1 MNALDAAKRASQG
14 GRGRGG
20 HHGQQSSLKSASMD
34 SPYSS
39 IKSDKNRYD
48 REFLSQMKDKATEK
62 QEGIPQIVY
71 ERLEKVEK
79 IIKTTIVSSGN
90 KFMIQYVP
98 QIDNKRRSID
108 NKSYPFEIGSM
119 GKRGGEAGGGPCSQ
133 ISNMNNNQLQ
143 SQQDV
148 KLSTTE
154 NAYKPV
160 KMVNTQ
166 LDETERV
173 LRGVRT
179 ILNKLT
185 PQNFQKLVSDLVQM
199 EINVNED
206 RLRGTIDIIFEKSI
220 DEPAFSQ
227 TYANL
232 CKALNTVRADYLTY
246 FVGFFNFFVL
256 FLKDKSTK
264 FE

>member
-1 MNALDAAKRASQG
+1 
-14 GRGRGG
+14 
-20 HHGQQSSLKSASMD
+20 
-34 SPYSS
+34 
-39 IKSDKNRYD
+39 
-48 REFLSQMKDKATEK
+48 MKDKATE
-62 QEGIPQIVY
+62 
-71 ERLEKVEK
+71 RLE
-79 IIKTTIVSSGN
+79 GL
-90 KFMIQYVP
+90 P
-98 QIDNKRRSID
+98 QIDYGKTSID
-108 NKSYPFEIGSM
+108 NSLYPFVKGSI
-119 GKRGGEAGGGPCSQ
+119 GKRGAGAGGSPGSQ
-133 ISNMNNNQLQ
+133 IININNNQLQ

-220 DEPAFSQ
+220 DDKPVYSQ

-232 CKALNTVRADYLTY
+232 CKALNTVCVDY
-246 FVGFFNFFVL
+246 
-256 FLKDKSTK
+256 
-264 FE
+264 